1 MIKQIQLRGISR
13 SPSDRMTADGGCAES
28 LNVHIEE
35 NELAPTQSPK
45 NNTSSYCDLGDEPD
59 NFLFI
64 HKGGGYEHMIGI
76 DGQVVKYY
84 KGGVPKTVL
93 TLGQGETFS
102 DIKSVGNTIIVAS
115 NAKLYYALWDGSN
128 YKSLGNQIPI
138 PQISF
143 RIGNMTKMR
152 TDANVELDGN
162 GYPLWNDPNYFYWS
176 FWTVY
181 GQSMP
186 SIPHSTE
193 GETQDY
199 GNSAN
204 RYVFEATKED
214 GGFWNEYL
222 ENMWNGIDKFL
233 YDQRSAGKAVFPMF
247 IRYAMRLYDGT
258 VYAQSI
264 PVLLGGDVSKFV
276 DVKTNFAQWYT
287 RVGGDYPKNV
297 EAEYVMDFAEP
308 YSVYLNTGGQGSIFN
323 DWKDIVK
330 SVDIFVS
337 PQMFPLLRNAVKFRS
352 TFKSEYRDY
361 DHEDEQGNDLMHR
374 SFVFD
379 NFALDPYHTED
390 NQEELV
396 KNYQTTFLAK
406 SYTLDEFSALSGD
419 VLLNDINLS
428 SDWLMT
434 QEALKETPGS
444 MHLTK
449 AKDLFTYNKKLMLG
463 RASQEMS
470 HGYGFFPSSKWG
482 SQTYGHNYYF
492 VFYIRGENGE
502 CVVRSRD
509 TSDHEYISSR
519 SSSALVVGSSTVQT
533 EGPCA
538 WIAYPDARCY
548 RVEIYYYASGGSTL
562 LKASYEMKPSPQL
575 DVAYAFIGFGTRPSF
590 SSTTGSI
597 PTEKLTYSYG
607 NSLLVSKFSNPFVF
621 DTADILSLDGK
632 VLNVAV
638 ITHPLSQ
645 GQVGQYELYVFTDEG
660 IYALSTKE
668 DGSFSRIYPVSRD
681 VLVAKTALVAIEQGV
696 FFVTNKGVMLL
707 QGMTIT
713 DISKHMIGLHYA
725 IDSSIQGA
733 VQSGYLNFVNDT
745 TPFMSFMASA
755 HIAFDYT
762 GKRLIFF
769 NSTKAYQYVY
779 MIETQTWHKI
789 GTSAG
794 AINII
799 NSYPECLVGI
809 GGANGA
815 SGSIYDFSTVIDH
828 ANYMTEVQ
836 NPPVQQCV
844 IITRPFDLDEPDVR
858 KTIKDIRIRGRFNRN
873 DVKYLLLGSF
883 DGINWKRLPSLRGG
897 SYKFFRLFIRA
908 SLTPTERISW
918 VDVNYESRMATRLR

>member
-13 SPSDRMTADGGCAES
+13 SPSDRMTSDGGCAES

-35 NELAPTQSPK
+35 NELAPTQAPQNK
-45 NNTSSYCDLGDEPD
+45 TSTYCSSGNEPD
-59 NFLFI
+59 NFLFV
-64 HKGGGYEHMIGI
+64 HKWGGYEHMIGI

-84 KGGVPKTVL
+84 NGSTPATVL

-102 DIKSVGNTIIVAS
+102 DIKSVGNTLIVAS
-115 NAKLYYALWDGSN
+115 SGKLYYALWDGTI
-128 YKSLGNQIPI
+128 YKYIGNQIPI

-152 TDANVELDGN
+152 ADANVDWDITQVSTPP
-162 GYPLWNDPNYFYWS
+162 YDNYT
-176 FWTVY
+176 TVRY
-181 GQSMP
+181 YKQGMQAGDNIVNTP
-186 SIPHSTE
+186 SIPHSYV
-193 GETQDY
+193 GETHDY
-199 GNSAN
+199 GNAAN
-204 RYVFEATKED
+204 RYVFEPTDED
-214 GGFWNEYL
+214 FGVWNEYL
-222 ENMWNGIDKFL
+222 DGLWAYIDSFVQHARLNGKV
-233 YDQRSAGKAVFPMF
+233 VFPMF
-247 IRYAMRLYDGT
+247 IRYAVRLYDGT

-264 PVLLGGDVSKFV
+264 PILLGADVSKFIDIKAAV
-276 DVKTNFAQWYT
+276 EQWYT
-287 RVGGDYPKNV
+287 NNAADLPSSIDAYSLIDIV
-297 EAEYVMDFAEP
+297 EP
-308 YSVYLNTGGQGSIFN
+308 YSVYMNTGSQGSIFN
-323 DWKDIVK
+323 DWKDIVTG
-330 SVDIFVS
+330 VDLFIS
-337 PQMFPLLRNAVKFRS
+337 PQMFPLLRDAAK
-352 TFKSEYRDY
+352 FKSYFLSQGTDQGSMLRNFRFY
-361 DHEDEQGNDLMHR
+361 DF
-374 SFVFD
+374 S
-379 NFALDPYHTED
+379 LDPYYTE
-390 NQEELV
+390 NKQEELV
-396 KNYQTTFLAK
+396 KNYMTTFLAK
-406 SYTLDEFSALSGD
+406 SYTVEEFSALSGD
-419 VLLNDINLS
+419 VILNDLNFS
-428 SDWLMT
+428 SDWIMT

-444 MHLTK
+444 MHLTI

-463 RASQEMS
+463 RASQKLS
-470 HGYGFFPSSKWG
+470 HGYGYFPSSKWG
-482 SQTYGHNYYF
+482 SSTYGHSYYF
-492 VFYIRGENGE
+492 VFHIRGENGE
-502 CVVRSRD
+502 CVVCCMSPSGNDYIASR
-509 TSDHEYISSR
+509 TST
-519 SSSALVVGSSTVQT
+519 ALVNGSSTSRT

-548 RVEIYYYASGGSTL
+548 KVDIYYETSSYSRF
-562 LKASYEMKPSPQL
+562 KASYLMIPSTQL
-575 DVAYAFIGFGTRPSF
+575 DVAYAFIGFGIRPTF
-590 SSTTGSI
+590 SSTSEDVPEQKQTI
-597 PTEKLTYSYG
+597 SYG

-725 IDSSIQGA
+725 IDSSIQSA
-733 VQSGYLNFVNDT
+733 VQSGYLSFVNDT

-815 SGSIYDFSTVIDH
+815 SGSLYDFSTVLDH
-828 ANYMTEVQ
+828 ANYMTVVQ
-836 NPPVQQCV
+836 NPPTQQCV

-908 SLTPTERISW
+908 SLAPTERISW
-918 VDVNYESRMATRLR
+918 VDVNYESRMATKLR